1 MVFKL
6 PIVFLSKVPRMSHL
20 IEWILHVDRHLRELM
35 EAIGPGWLYLVLA
48 AIVFCETGLVV
59 TPFLPGDSLL
69 FAVGA
74 LCAIDGSPLQLWV
87 MLPLLCFAAIAG
99 DAVNYWIGNYLG
111 PRVFRSETSR
121 WFSRNH
127 LLRAQAFYDRYGSKA
142 IVLARFIPIVRTFA
156 PFVAGI
162 GRMNFFRFWFYN
174 IVGGV
179 IWVSV
184 FLIAGYWM
192 GTWEVVQRNF
202 FLVTLGIILVSVLP
216 IAWEWYQARRES
228 HQRTG

>member
-1 MVFKL
+1 
-6 PIVFLSKVPRMSHL
+6 MSSL

-48 AIVFCETGLVV
+48 VIVFCETGLVV

-74 LCAIDGSPLQLWV
+74 LCAIEGSPISLWV

-121 WFSRNH
+121 WFNKNH

-162 GRMNFFRFWFYN
+162 GRMNFLRFWFYN

-179 IWVSV
+179 VWVTL
-184 FLIAGYWM
+184 FLVAGYWM
-192 GTWEVVQRNF
+192 GTWEIVQKNF
-202 FLVTLGIILVSVLP
+202 FLVTIGIIFVSLLP
-216 IAWEWYQARRES
+216 VAWDWYQARRES
-228 HQRTG
+228 RA

>member
-1 MVFKL
+1 
-6 PIVFLSKVPRMSHL
+6 MSSL

-48 AIVFCETGLVV
+48 VIVFCETGLVV

-74 LCAIDGSPLQLWV
+74 LCAIEGSPLSLWV

-121 WFSRNH
+121 WFNKNH

-162 GRMNFFRFWFYN
+162 GRMNFLRFWFYN
-174 IVGGV
+174 IFGGV
-179 IWVSV
+179 VWVTL
-184 FLIAGYWM
+184 FLVAGYWM
-192 GTWEVVQRNF
+192 GTWEIVQKNF
-202 FLVTLGIILVSVLP
+202 FLVTIGIIFVSLLP
-216 IAWEWYQARRES
+216 VAWEWYQARRES
-228 HQRTG
+228 RA

>member
-1 MVFKL
+1 
-6 PIVFLSKVPRMSHL
+6 MSSL

-48 AIVFCETGLVV
+48 VIVFCETGLVV

-74 LCAIDGSPLQLWV
+74 LCAIEGSPLSLWV

-121 WFSRNH
+121 WFNKNH

-162 GRMNFFRFWFYN
+162 GRMNFLRFWFYN

-179 IWVSV
+179 VWVTL
-184 FLIAGYWM
+184 FLVAGYWM
-192 GTWEVVQRNF
+192 GTWEIVQKNF
-202 FLVTLGIILVSVLP
+202 FLVTIGIIFVSLLP
-216 IAWEWYQARRES
+216 VAWEWYQARRES
-228 HQRTG
+228 RA

>member
-1 MVFKL
+1 
-6 PIVFLSKVPRMSHL
+6 
-20 IEWILHVDRHLRELM
+20 
-35 EAIGPGWLYLVLA
+35 LYLVLA
-48 AIVFCETGLVV
+48 VIVFCETGLVV

-74 LCAIDGSPLQLWV
+74 LCAIEGSPISLWV

-121 WFSRNH
+121 WFNKNH

-162 GRMNFFRFWFYN
+162 GRMNFLRFWFYN

-179 IWVSV
+179 VWVTL
-184 FLIAGYWM
+184 FLVAGYWM
-192 GTWEVVQRNF
+192 GTWEIVQKNF
-202 FLVTLGIILVSVLP
+202 FLVTIGIIFVSLLP
-216 IAWEWYQARRES
+216 VAWEWYQARRES
-228 HQRTG
+228 RA

>member
-1 MVFKL
+1 
-6 PIVFLSKVPRMSHL
+6 MSSL

-48 AIVFCETGLVV
+48 VIVFCETGLVV

-74 LCAIDGSPLQLWV
+74 LCAIEGSPLSLWV

-121 WFSRNH
+121 WFNKNH

-162 GRMNFFRFWFYN
+162 GRMNFLRFWFYN

-179 IWVSV
+179 VWVTL
-184 FLIAGYWM
+184 FLVAGYWM
-192 GTWEVVQRNF
+192 GTWEIVQKNF
-202 FLVTLGIILVSVLP
+202 FLVTIGIIFVSLLP
-216 IAWEWYQARRES
+216 VAWDWYQARRES
-228 HQRTG
+228 RA

>member
-1 MVFKL
+1 
-6 PIVFLSKVPRMSHL
+6 MSSL

-48 AIVFCETGLVV
+48 VIVFCETGLVV

-74 LCAIDGSPLQLWV
+74 LCAIEGSPLSLWV

-121 WFSRNH
+121 WFNKNH

-162 GRMNFFRFWFYN
+162 GRMNFLRFWFYN

-179 IWVSV
+179 VWVTL
-184 FLIAGYWM
+184 FLVAGYWM
-192 GTWEVVQRNF
+192 GTWEIVQKNF
-202 FLVTLGIILVSVLP
+202 FVVTIGIIFVSLLP
-216 IAWEWYQARRES
+216 VAWEWYQARRES
-228 HQRTG
+228 RA

>member
-1 MVFKL
+1 
-6 PIVFLSKVPRMSHL
+6 MSSL

-48 AIVFCETGLVV
+48 VIVFCETGLVV

-74 LCAIDGSPLQLWV
+74 LCAIEGSPLSLWV

-121 WFSRNH
+121 WFNKNH

-142 IVLARFIPIVRTFA
+142 IVLARFMPIVRTFA

-162 GRMNFFRFWFYN
+162 GRMNFLRFWFYN

-179 IWVSV
+179 VWVTL
-184 FLIAGYWM
+184 FLVAGYWM
-192 GTWEVVQRNF
+192 GTWEIVQKNF
-202 FLVTLGIILVSVLP
+202 FLVTIGIIFVSLLP
-216 IAWEWYQARRES
+216 VAWEWYQARRES
-228 HQRTG
+228 RA

>member
-1 MVFKL
+1 
-6 PIVFLSKVPRMSHL
+6 
-20 IEWILHVDRHLRELM
+20 VDRHLRELM

-48 AIVFCETGLVV
+48 VIVFCETGLVV

-74 LCAIDGSPLQLWV
+74 LCAIEGSPLSLWV

-121 WFSRNH
+121 WFNKNH

-162 GRMNFFRFWFYN
+162 GRMNFLRFWFYN

-179 IWVSV
+179 VWVTL
-184 FLIAGYWM
+184 FLVAGYWM
-192 GTWEVVQRNF
+192 GTWEIVQKNF
-202 FLVTLGIILVSVLP
+202 FLVTIGIIFVSLLP
-216 IAWEWYQARRES
+216 VAWEWYQARRES
-228 HQRTG
+228 RA

>member
-1 MVFKL
+1 
-6 PIVFLSKVPRMSHL
+6 MSSL

-48 AIVFCETGLVV
+48 VIVFCETGLVV

-74 LCAIDGSPLQLWV
+74 LCAIEGSPLSLWV

-99 DAVNYWIGNYLG
+99 DAINYWIGNYLG

-121 WFSRNH
+121 WFNKNH

-142 IVLARFIPIVRTFA
+142 IVLARFMPIVRTFA

-162 GRMNFFRFWFYN
+162 GRMNFLRFWFYN

-179 IWVSV
+179 VWVTL
-184 FLIAGYWM
+184 FLVAGYWM
-192 GTWEVVQRNF
+192 GTWEIVQKNF
-202 FLVTLGIILVSVLP
+202 FLVTIGIIFVSLLP
-216 IAWEWYQARRES
+216 VAWEWYQARRES
-228 HQRTG
+228 RA

>member
-1 MVFKL
+1 
-6 PIVFLSKVPRMSHL
+6 MSSL

-48 AIVFCETGLVV
+48 VIVFCETGLVV

-74 LCAIDGSPLQLWV
+74 LCAIEGSPLSLWV

-121 WFSRNH
+121 WFNKNH

-162 GRMNFFRFWFYN
+162 GRMNFLTSSAAWF
-174 IVGGV
+174 G
-179 IWVSV
+179 
-184 FLIAGYWM
+184 
-192 GTWEVVQRNF
+192 
-202 FLVTLGIILVSVLP
+202 
-216 IAWEWYQARRES
+216 
-228 HQRTG
+228 